1 MQYFIAF
8 LEGIIT
14 FVSPCLLPMLPVYIS
29 YFAGGENSRKRTF
42 CNALAFIAGFT
53 VVFLALGAFAGTVG
67 AALQRYKT
75 AVNLVTGGIV
85 VIFGLNFSGILK
97 IGFLNKTKK
106 LDVQIKP
113 GNIAST
119 FLFGMIFSIGWTPCV
134 GAFLGSALMLAS
146 ERGTMAEGLLMLLLY
161 SMGIGIPFLAS
172 ALLLD
177 RLKETFQF
185 IKRNYL
191 WINRI
196 CGIFLIVVGI
206 SMMTGL
212 FGRLLAVL
220 GSMVK

>member
-29 YFAGGENSRKRTF
+29 YFAGGENNRKRTF

-161 SMGIGIPFLAS
+161 SMGLGIPFLAS

-196 CGIFLIVVGI
+196 CGIFLIIVGI

-220 GSMVK
+220 GSMVQ

>member
-29 YFAGGENSRKRTF
+29 YFAGGENNRKRTF
-42 CNALAFIAGFT
+42 CNALAFIVGFT
-53 VVFLALGAFAGTVG
+53 VVFLALGAFMGTVG

-161 SMGIGIPFLAS
+161 SMGLGIPFLAS

-220 GSMVK
+220 GSMVQ

>member
-29 YFAGGENSRKRTF
+29 YFAGGENNRKRTL

-53 VVFLALGAFAGTVG
+53 VVFLVLGAFAGTVG

-85 VIFGLNFSGILK
+85 VILGLNFSGILK

-106 LDVQIKP
+106 LDVQIKS

-161 SMGIGIPFLAS
+161 SMGLGIPFLAS

-220 GSMVK
+220 GGIV

>member
-29 YFAGGENSRKRTF
+29 YFAGGENNRKRTF

-75 AVNLVTGGIV
+75 AVNLITGGIV

-113 GNIAST
+113 EGIVST
-119 FLFGMIFSIGWTPCV
+119 FLLGMIFSIGWTPCV

-161 SMGIGIPFLAS
+161 SMGLGIPFLAS

-196 CGIFLIVVGI
+196 CGIFLIIVGI

-220 GSMVK
+220 GSMVQ